1 MTIDDDKDRC
11 LVVVNALV
19 VDAVV
24 VIPIAI
30 VAYAAIVDVAEREV
44 SSLRNDE
51 RRTDPVQDRL
61 RVVVAGDADNLHSA
75 VVL

>member
-1 MTIDDDKDRC
+1 MTIDDDKHRR

-24 VIPIAI
+24 VIPIAV
-30 VAYAAIVDVAEREV
+30 VADASIIDVAEREM
-44 SSLRNDE
+44 SGLRNDE

-61 RVVVAGDADNLHSA
+61 GVVVAGDADNLHRA
-75 VVL
+75 VIL